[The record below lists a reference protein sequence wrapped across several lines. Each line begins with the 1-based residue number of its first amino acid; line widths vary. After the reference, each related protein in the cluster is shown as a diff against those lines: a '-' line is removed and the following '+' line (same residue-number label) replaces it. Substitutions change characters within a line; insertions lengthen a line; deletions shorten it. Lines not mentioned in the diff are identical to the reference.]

1 MSRAHG
7 WGKIPILWGQAPYFE
22 HWAFNPPI
30 QMQGCWLPI
39 VEGIGSGCSIVHSP
53 ILFLMVFTTIC
64 PQFVLHVF
72 LNFILYGLGNC
83 CSPNSY
89 LLFTCVPSI
98 ILYALPN
105 IPYVVLICSPCCS
118 QLASHF
124 IPFSLPKLLLF
135 LADIHWPNWMKW
147 KFVA

>member
-7 WGKIPILWGQAPYFE
+7 WGKIPILWGQASYFE

-30 QMQGCWLPI
+30 EIQGGCLPI
-39 VEGIGSGCSIVHSP
+39 VQGIDSGCNIIHSP

-72 LNFILYGLGNC
+72 LNFILHGLGKCSLC
-83 CSPNSY
+83 CSPNWY
-89 LLFTCVPSI
+89 LPLTCVPSI
-98 ILYALPN
+98 ILYALSN

-124 IPFSLPKLLLF
+124 IPYSLPKLLLF
-135 LADIHWPNWMKW
+135 LACICWPNWINR
-147 KFVA
+147 